1 MVVVVVAASWR
12 ASSQADQDRRP
23 SATTRLENKKQ
34 PEKMD
39 KVHLVLV
46 CFFKTGQST
55 LVLLG
60 ACTSSEISTHLEK
73 QTMHTSGP
81 LRLAADVFRRHVRRR
96 SLQPPLAVA
105 ATSPFPS
112 IRLLASCWSSC
123 SENDTT
129 PLGAFHGSR
138 SVPRPP
144 RHCVFPRSRATGCP
158 VAVAVGAARNL

>member
-1 MVVVVVAASWR
+1 M
-12 ASSQADQDRRP
+12 
-23 SATTRLENKKQ
+23 
-34 PEKMD
+34 
-39 KVHLVLV
+39 HLVTPPPSCKL
-46 CFFKTGQST
+46 KTGPST
-55 LVLLG
+55 LCTVCILVLLQNWTKYF
-60 ACTSSEISTHLEK
+60 CTVYVAYLCPLNKVKFQHFEM
-73 QTMHTSGP
+73 QTMHISGT
-81 LRLAADVFRRHVRRR
+81 LRLAADVFRRRVRRR

-112 IRLLASCWSSC
+112 IRLLASCWASC
-123 SENDTT
+123 VENDPQ